1 MSPSNGLQNGGGVC
15 GGVGGGGSGLNYI
28 EHQVSKLDTL
38 AGVAIKYGVEVADIK
53 RMNGLATD
61 LQMFALKTLKIPL
74 PGRHPPSPSPTP
86 SVPNGHAKL
95 GYYHI
100 LMDNSSERRPP
111 RASQYC
117 MKEPLQSLRLKPPKE
132 KVSPAMT
139 ILQKYYGLSSSI
151 ARDTSETEL
160 AVYASDNSD
169 HSGDDW
175 FPKTSPISDLRSNHY
190 PKSTN
195 LVYDLLTGNDEMHE
209 YVPLADIGDV
219 GGEKSDE
226 KSVRRRQKAE
236 VDSRPVTP
244 EKILKEGIN
253 GGSNGFS
260 SNGKALSMRPKSASR
275 ANLLSESES
284 GWLDSI
290 AVGMGESIFTDT
302 LSGVRKSSS
311 ASSLREQEKNNS
323 ASAWPTTMWNLKPD
337 LQAAIS
343 KPIFDGLPI
352 PITGRRSKTA
362 LD

>member
-15 GGVGGGGSGLNYI
+15 VGGGGSGLNYI
-28 EHQVSKLDTL
+28 EHQVSMLDTL

-95 GYYHI
+95 G
-100 LMDNSSERRPP
+100 DNSSERKPP
-111 RASQYC
+111 RAGQYG
-117 MKEPLQSLRLKPPKE
+117 MKEQSLRLKPPKE
-132 KVSPAMT
+132 KVSPAMN
-139 ILQKYYGLSSSI
+139 ILQKYYGLTSSI
-151 ARDTSETEL
+151 TRDTSETEL
-160 AVYASDNSD
+160 AVYSSDNSD

-175 FPKTSPISDLRSNHY
+175 FPKASPISDFRSNHF
-190 PKSTN
+190 PRSTN
-195 LVYDLLTGNDEMHE
+195 SVYDLLTGDDEMNG

-236 VDSRPVTP
+236 LDSRPVTP

-260 SNGKALSMRPKSASR
+260 STGKVLSMRTKSASR
-275 ANLLSESES
+275 ANLLAESES
-284 GWLDSI
+284 GWLDSM
-290 AVGMGESIFTDT
+290 AVGMGESIFTDS

-323 ASAWPTTMWNLKPD
+323 ASAWPTTMWNLTPD

-352 PITGRRSKTA
+352 PIAGRRSKAA